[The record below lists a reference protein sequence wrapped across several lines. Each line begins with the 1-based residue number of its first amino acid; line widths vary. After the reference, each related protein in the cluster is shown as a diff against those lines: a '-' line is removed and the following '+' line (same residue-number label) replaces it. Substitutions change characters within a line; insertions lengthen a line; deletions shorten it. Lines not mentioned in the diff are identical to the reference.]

1 MARPSLGIRPIVFKV
16 VWKVQ
21 TFMFRRTWRLSREP
35 DRFLRNSRGVI
46 HVGANSGQERDH
58 YEKAKLEVVW
68 IEPVPAVFAALVS
81 NIRNHPRQK
90 ALNALATD
98 TDGTTDVDAVVVRD
112 GKNLKGKVLGFVL
125 GHGGQRVLGKAFR
138 NTAKAIEERK
148 DALVAMQP
156 LGWGGLGEL
165 APRIDP
171 RVLGFTFVIAA
182 GTCIAAGLVP
192 ALRATR
198 LDLTAEFQGG
208 ARTVGSRATVRLRR
222 ALMVVRISVSCP
234 SIFMRSVNSPF
245 MLSWL

>member
-98 TDGTTDVDAVVVRD
+98 TDGKEYQFHVANNAGLSSSIFDLKLHRDIWPQVDYDETIRLEGSRLDTLLARNSLDPLGYDALVLDTQGSELLVLRGAEELLRTVRY
-112 GKNLKGKVLGFVL
+112 LKTEVADFEAYEGCCTLADLEQFLVPLGFV
-125 GHGGQRVLGKAFR
+125 
-138 NTAKAIEERK
+138 
-148 DALVAMQP
+148 
-156 LGWGGLGEL
+156 
-165 APRIDP
+165 
-171 RVLGFTFVIAA
+171 
-182 GTCIAAGLVP
+182 
-192 ALRATR
+192 
-198 LDLTAEFQGG
+198 EF
-208 ARTVGSRATVRLRR
+208 ARTVTALHPNGGSYYDVVYRR
-222 ALMVVRISVSCP
+222 KT
-234 SIFMRSVNSPF
+234 
-245 MLSWL
+245 